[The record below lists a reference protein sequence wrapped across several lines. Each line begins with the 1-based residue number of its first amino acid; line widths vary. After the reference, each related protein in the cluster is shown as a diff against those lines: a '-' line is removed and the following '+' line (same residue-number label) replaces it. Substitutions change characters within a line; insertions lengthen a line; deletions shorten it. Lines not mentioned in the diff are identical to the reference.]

1 MPIPHLFLALG
12 VMAIWGANFV
22 TMRWVLDEVT
32 PLTFV
37 SLRFFLVSLPFIFFV
52 PRPAIPLQLLI
63 GYGLTAFSM
72 QFGFN
77 FLAVW
82 FGMPVGLVSLVVQ
95 SQVFFTLLLA
105 LVIHQVRPTV
115 GQVVGVCL
123 GASGIAWVGFDLG
136 QSMPLLAFGAT
147 LLAALGWSIGNTFIK
162 SMGPVSALPLV
173 IWASLV
179 SALSRTP
186 LSFVLEGIAPWQRAA
201 ELLLAGDS
209 VFWGSLLFN
218 ALGASLLGY
227 GGWAWLLRRHPA
239 PVVAP
244 FTLLIPVFGMGSAAL
259 LLGEAISPAAWPG
272 IILVFLGLALTQL
285 RFKRQQSSLC

>member
-1 MPIPHLFLALG
+1 MPIAHLFLALG
-12 VMAIWGANFV
+12 VMAIWGTNFV

-32 PLTFV
+32 PLTFA
-37 SLRFFLVSLPFIFFV
+37 SLRFFLVSLPLIFFI
-52 PRPAIPLQLLI
+52 PRPAIPPRLLI

-72 QFGFN
+72 QFGFI

-82 FGMPVGLVSLVVQ
+82 LGMPVGLVSLVVQ

-173 IWASLV
+173 IWGSLV
-179 SALSRTP
+179 SALSLAP

-218 ALGASLLGY
+218 ALGASLLGD

-244 FTLLIPVFGMGSAAL
+244 FTLLVPVFGMGSAAL
-259 LLGEAISPAAWPG
+259 LLGESIRPAAWPG
-272 IILVFLGLALTQL
+272 ILLVFFGLALTQL
-285 RFKRQQSSLC
+285 RFKRQQSLLR

>member
-1 MPIPHLFLALG
+1 MPITHLSLALG

-22 TMRWVLDEVT
+22 AMRWGLDEIT
-32 PLTFV
+32 PLTFA
-37 SLRFFLVSLPFIFFV
+37 SLRFFLVSLPLIFFI
-52 PRPAIPLQLLI
+52 PRPSIPLRLLI

-72 QFGFN
+72 QFGFI

-82 FGMPVGLVSLVVQ
+82 LGMPVGLVSRVVQ

-105 LVIHQVRPTV
+105 LLIHQVRPTV
-115 GQVVGVCL
+115 GQVFGVSL

-136 QSMPLLAFGAT
+136 QSMPLIAFGAT
-147 LLAALGWSIGNTFIK
+147 LLAALGWSVGNTFIK

-179 SALSRTP
+179 SALSLAP
-186 LSFVLEGIAPWQRAA
+186 LSFVLEGVAPWQRAA
-201 ELLLAGDS
+201 DLLLAGDT

-218 ALGASLLGY
+218 AIGASLLGY

-244 FTLLIPVFGMGSAAL
+244 FTLLVPVFGMGSAAL
-259 LLGEAISPAAWPG
+259 LLSEAISPTAWPG

-285 RFKRQQSSLC
+285 RYKRRQ

>member
-12 VMAIWGANFV
+12 VMAIWGTNFV

-32 PLTFV
+32 PLTFA
-37 SLRFFLVSLPFIFFV
+37 SLRFFLVSLPLIFFI
-52 PRPAIPLQLLI
+52 PRPAIPPRLLI

-72 QFGFN
+72 QFGFI

-82 FGMPVGLVSLVVQ
+82 LGMPVGLVSLVVQ

-179 SALSRTP
+179 SALSLAP

-244 FTLLIPVFGMGSAAL
+244 FTLLVPVFGMGSAAL
-259 LLGEAISPAAWPG
+259 LLGESIRPAAWPG
-272 IILVFLGLALTQL
+272 ILLVFFGLALTQL
-285 RFKRQQSSLC
+285 RFKRRQSLLR

>member
-12 VMAIWGANFV
+12 VMAIWGTNFV

-32 PLTFV
+32 PLTFA
-37 SLRFFLVSLPFIFFV
+37 SLRFFLVSLPFIFYI

-72 QFGFN
+72 QFSFI

-82 FGMPVGLVSLVVQ
+82 FDMPVGLVSLVVQ
-95 SQVFFTLLLA
+95 SQVFFTLLLV
-105 LVIHQVRPTV
+105 LFIHQVRPTV

-123 GASGIAWVGFDLG
+123 GASGIAWVGFDLE

-179 SALSRTP
+179 SALSLAP

-201 ELLLAGDS
+201 ELLLAGDT
-209 VFWGSLLFN
+209 VFWGSLFFN

-239 PVVAP
+239 AVVAP
-244 FTLLIPVFGMGSAAL
+244 FTLLVPVFGMGSAAL
-259 LLGEAISPAAWPG
+259 LLGEAIRPTAWPG
-272 IILVFLGLALTQL
+272 IILVFLGLTLTQL
-285 RFKRQQSSLC
+285 RFKRQQSSLR

>member
-1 MPIPHLFLALG
+1 
-12 VMAIWGANFV
+12 
-22 TMRWVLDEVT
+22 
-32 PLTFV
+32 
-37 SLRFFLVSLPFIFFV
+37 SLPLIFFI
-52 PRPAIPLQLLI
+52 PRPAIPLRLLI

-72 QFGFN
+72 QFGFI

-82 FGMPVGLVSLVVQ
+82 LGMPVGLVSLVVQ

-105 LVIHQVRPTV
+105 LLIHQVRPTV
-115 GQVVGVCL
+115 GQVFGVSL

-136 QSMPLLAFGAT
+136 QSMPLIAFGAT

-179 SALSRTP
+179 SALSLAP
-186 LSFVLEGIAPWQRAA
+186 LSFVLEGVAPWQRAA
-201 ELLLAGDS
+201 DLLLAGDT

-218 ALGASLLGY
+218 AIGASLLGY

-244 FTLLIPVFGMGSAAL
+244 FTLLVPVFGMGSAAL
-259 LLGEAISPAAWPG
+259 LLSEAISPTAWPG

-285 RFKRQQSSLC
+285 RYKRRQ

>member
-12 VMAIWGANFV
+12 VMAIWGTNFV

-32 PLTFV
+32 PLTFA
-37 SLRFFLVSLPFIFFV
+37 SLRFFLVSLPLIFFI
-52 PRPAIPLQLLI
+52 PRPAIPPRLLI

-72 QFGFN
+72 QFGFI

-82 FGMPVGLVSLVVQ
+82 LGMPVGLVSLVVQ

-179 SALSRTP
+179 SALSLAP

-244 FTLLIPVFGMGSAAL
+244 FTLLVPVFGMGSAAL
-259 LLGEAISPAAWPG
+259 LLGESIRPAAWPG
-272 IILVFLGLALTQL
+272 ILLVFFGLALTQL
-285 RFKRQQSSLC
+285 RFKRQQSLLR

>member
-1 MPIPHLFLALG
+1 
-12 VMAIWGANFV
+12 
-22 TMRWVLDEVT
+22 R
-32 PLTFV
+32 
-37 SLRFFLVSLPFIFFV
+37 
-52 PRPAIPLQLLI
+52 LLI

-72 QFGFN
+72 QFGFI

-82 FGMPVGLVSLVVQ
+82 LGMPVGLVSLVVQ

-105 LVIHQVRPTV
+105 LLIHQVRPTV
-115 GQVVGVCL
+115 GQVVGVSL

-136 QSMPLLAFGAT
+136 QSMPLIAFGAT

-179 SALSRTP
+179 SALSLAP
-186 LSFVLEGIAPWQRAA
+186 LSFVLEGVAPWQRAA
-201 ELLLAGDS
+201 DLLLAGDT

-218 ALGASLLGY
+218 AIGASLLGY

-244 FTLLIPVFGMGSAAL
+244 FTLLVPVFGMGSAAL
-259 LLGEAISPAAWPG
+259 LLNEAISPMAWPG

-285 RFKRQQSSLC
+285 RYKRR

>member
-1 MPIPHLFLALG
+1 MPIAHLFLALG
-12 VMAIWGANFV
+12 VMAIWGTNFV

-32 PLTFV
+32 PLTFA
-37 SLRFFLVSLPFIFFV
+37 SLRFFLVSLPLIFFI
-52 PRPAIPLQLLI
+52 PRPAIPLRLLI

-72 QFGFN
+72 QFGFI

-82 FGMPVGLVSLVVQ
+82 LGMPVGLVSLVVQ

-179 SALSRTP
+179 SALSLAP

-244 FTLLIPVFGMGSAAL
+244 FTLLVPVFGMGSAAL
-259 LLGEAISPAAWPG
+259 LLGESIRPAAWPG
-272 IILVFLGLALTQL
+272 ILLVFFGLALTQL
-285 RFKRQQSSLC
+285 RFKRQQSLLR